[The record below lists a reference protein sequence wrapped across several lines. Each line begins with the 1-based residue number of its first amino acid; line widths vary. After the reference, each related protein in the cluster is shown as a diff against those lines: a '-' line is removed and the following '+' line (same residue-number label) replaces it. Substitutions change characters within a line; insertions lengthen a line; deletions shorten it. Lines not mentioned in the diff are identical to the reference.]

1 MKRLFLVVMLVL
13 FVAQIAVAQGLS
25 YEGSFKGIF
34 VKDKIT
40 LSGERGITLQE
51 LGLADKTTLKEFSI
65 LVSLSRDLRLKYT
78 YMLPTKETGTGTLF
92 QSINFGGVAYGP
104 KEGEKAGQAEGKVIT
119 VQYGVSSQRFEFNF
133 LPIVTQ
139 VGQTYPVILTEYLMP
154 SVTLKGK
161 PAGSTGNDEIEAS
174 ASVNKFTLG
183 AGIGGFQRQG
193 RLVTNYTA
201 VYTFLNTGKG
211 WFVDVNLCYLVD
223 ERGFVAVGYRL
234 HTFDSPLVGD
244 IRLKNEFSGL
254 LAEVGLSF

>member
-1 MKRLFLVVMLVL
+1 MKRLFLVIMLIL
-13 FVAQIAVAQGLS
+13 FIAQIAVAQNLS

-40 LSGERGITLQE
+40 LSGERDITLQE
-51 LGLADKTTLKEFSI
+51 LGLADKIILKELSI

-78 YMLPTKETGTGTLF
+78 YMLPVKETGTGTLF
-92 QSINFGGVAYGP
+92 QSINFGGVTYGS
-104 KEGEKAGQAEGKVIT
+104 KESQKAGQAEGKIIT
-119 VQYGVSSQRFEFNF
+119 AQYGVSSQRFELDF
-133 LPIVTQ
+133 LPIATQ
-139 VGQTYPVILTEYLMP
+139 TGRIYPVILAEYLMP

-161 PAGSTGNDEIEAS
+161 PAGGTGNDEIETT

-183 AGIGGFQRQG
+183 AGVGGFQQQG
-193 RLVTNYTA
+193 KLVINCTA

-211 WFVDVNLCYLVD
+211 WFVDANLRYLID
-223 ERGFVAVGYRL
+223 ERGFAAVGYRL

-254 LAEVGLSF
+254 LAEIGVVF